1 MNKLSIGVL
10 ALVVGVIIGA
20 AAIKSQTPTDRVGG
34 VTIEDETFNGP
45 VTLNST
51 LTSRG
56 AITSTGAFTT
66 TGDATVSGGT
76 LTVTSANTATST
88 AVVGC
93 IQTYAT
99 STATAVK
106 LTLGKEASTATTTFY
121 GGTSK
126 GTLYWEYGTCP
137 SL

>member
-1 MNKLSIGVL
+1 METKLDKILLVL
-10 ALVVGVIIGA
+10 VLI
-20 AAIKSQTPTDRVGG
+20 
-34 VTIEDETFNGP
+34 VTIANTVSIFSNDDKEEKAGNS
-45 VTLNST
+45 VTQATIEAANLVSQGDLSVT
-51 LTSRG
+51 D
-56 AITSTGAFTT
+56 
-66 TGDATVSGGT
+66 DATISGGT
-76 LTVTSANTATST
+76 LNVTQANTATST
-88 AVVGC
+88 VKVGC